1 MNPLIP
7 PGRTGKA
14 QAEEAENPFWISY
27 ADLMTAL
34 MVLFLVALTVAL
46 FAVTQTTA
54 EVQEQKAERQE
65 EIADF
70 MALLKQLTANY
81 PGITVRGSTIDFG
94 ERARFPSNSHHLNSQ
109 QIRLLREFVPEILR
123 LARNPIAARW
133 LKRITVIG
141 YADQRGSYLYNLNL
155 SLQRSARVICS
166 LLAPLSEIA
175 SLSDLDRTQVR
186 QLFIVSGASFNA
198 QKTSLEASRRIE
210 LRLEFFDAEES
221 PELSPSQAALA
232 PTQLD
237 DETPCPLDTR

>member
-1 MNPLIP
+1 MNPLV
-7 PGRTGKA
+7 RSAKAGKTEK
-14 QAEEAENPFWISY
+14 QEGENPFWISY

-81 PGITVRGSTIDFG
+81 PGITLRGSTIDFG
-94 ERARFPSNSHHLNSQ
+94 ERARFPSNSHQLNTE
-109 QIRLLREFVPEILR
+109 QIRLLREFVPEVLR
-123 LARNPIAARW
+123 LARTPIAARW

-141 YADQRGSYLYNLNL
+141 YADPRGSYLYNLNL
-155 SLQRSARVICS
+155 SLQRSARVICT
-166 LLAPLSEIA
+166 LLAPLPEIA
-175 SLSDLDRTQVR
+175 SLAEVDRMQVR

-210 LRLEFFDAEES
+210 LRLEFFEAEET
-221 PELSPSQAALA
+221 PESSATTPASG
-232 PTQLD
+232 PTRLD
-237 DETPCPLDTR
+237 DETPCPLDNR

>member
-1 MNPLIP
+1 VNPLVRP
-7 PGRTGKA
+7 AKAGKTDA
-14 QAEEAENPFWISY
+14 HDGENPFWISY

-70 MALLKQLTANY
+70 MAQLKQLTANY

-94 ERARFPSNSHHLNSQ
+94 ERARFASNSHQLNTE
-109 QIRLLREFVPEILR
+109 QIRLLREFVPEVLR

-141 YADQRGSYLYNLNL
+141 YADPRGSYLYNLNL
-155 SLQRSARVICS
+155 SLQRSSRVLCT
-166 LLAPLSEIA
+166 LLTPMPEIA
-175 SLSDLDRTQVR
+175 ALPEIDRMQVR

-210 LRLEFFDAEES
+210 LRLEFFEAEE
-221 PELSPSQAALA
+221 PPDPAAASIDLA
-232 PTQLD
+232 STRQD
-237 DETPCPLDTR
+237 DETQCPLDSR